1 MKKIDGIKVI
11 KYSLGLLAAAVFAV
25 LSGLGLSEV
34 IDVLAQDE
42 LKTATSCSFI
52 IPNEF
57 VPGPEKGLFINRNHP
72 MESSSIK
79 YSYYDNEK
87 DKILTNREKAE
98 ALASG
103 EMEIIDESLNL
114 TKEIYQETMSAAYDN
129 EYQEKVGFKVESF
142 EKIKI
147 DGYPGFKIVSSYQPT
162 NEEVIHQTVYML
174 ISRYRM
180 FTVTYQRAEDDD
192 CETFFEES
200 AATLHVG

>member
-11 KYSLGLLAAAVFAV
+11 KYSLGFLAAAVFAV

-42 LKTATSCSFI
+42 LKTATSCSFV

-129 EYQEKVGFKVESF
+129 EYQEKVGFKVEKF
-142 EKIKI
+142 EKIKV
-147 DGYPGFKIVSSYQPT
+147 DGYHGFKIVSSYQPT
-162 NEEVIHQTVYML
+162 DEEVIHQTVYML
-174 ISRYRM
+174 ISKYRM

-192 CETFFEES
+192 CEEFFENS
-200 AATLHVG
+200 AATIHLR

>member
-1 MKKIDGIKVI
+1 MKKIDGLKVI

-25 LSGLGLSEV
+25 LSALCLSGV
-34 IDVLAQDE
+34 IEVLAQED
-42 LKTATSCSFI
+42 LKTATSCSFV

-57 VPGPEKGLFINRNHP
+57 VPGPEKGLFINKNHP

-87 DKILTNREKAE
+87 DKILTNREKA
-98 ALASG
+98 AFLASG

-129 EYQEKVGFKVESF
+129 AYQEKVGFKVEKF
-142 EKIKI
+142 EKIKV

-162 NEEVIHQTVYML
+162 DEEVIHQTVYML

-192 CETFFEES
+192 CEEFFENS
-200 AATLHVG
+200 AATIHLR